1 MNLRRGARL
10 AQPLTA
16 DGFRDL
22 AQLSAYRWFAFPG
35 SSSMSQA
42 SMLPHYQAGTQVT
55 PGRQGVHAYVEAI
68 APIFDVRLNG
78 VDAAGPDLWVDTF
91 NIGPMLLGAAH
102 MTGGA
107 FAYGRDARKVA
118 ATGLELILVQ
128 IILEGGD
135 SRRTGRDET
144 FARPGDVCVL
154 DLTRTFQSQAGD
166 CVNLN
171 LALPRDAFD
180 ARDIDLDPLHG
191 LVLRRESAGA
201 QLLKS
206 HAESLMRVATNLRPE
221 EAYGVGRA
229 TTDLLAGLIL
239 GQRGDAARRASADTQ
254 RARMRRFIDA
264 NLHDPDLGAET
275 LCRQFGVS
283 RASLY
288 RLFAPL
294 GGVSE
299 HIRNRRLRRV
309 FEALSD
315 PVQPLAMAQVAERH
329 GFTVWS
335 SFSRAF
341 KSRFGMTPGEARG
354 QGVMAA
360 ARVNALQASAGAL
373 PDWLRALDAA

>member
-1 MNLRRGARL
+1 M
-10 AQPLTA
+10 
-16 DGFRDL
+16 
-22 AQLSAYRWFAFPG
+22 
-35 SSSMSQA
+35 SST
-42 SMLPHYQAGTQVT
+42 LPHFQAGTRIT
-55 PGRQGVHAYVEAI
+55 PGRLGAEAYVEAI
-68 APIFDVRLNG
+68 APVFDVRLR
-78 VDAAGPDLWVDTF
+78 DASEAGPDLGINSF
-91 NIGPMLLGAAH
+91 NVGPLLLGQAH
-102 MTGGA
+102 MSDGA
-107 FAYGRDARKVA
+107 FGYGRDARKIA

-128 IILEGGD
+128 IIIDGED
-135 SRRTGRDET
+135 VRRTGRDEIT
-144 FARPGDVCVL
+144 TRPGDVCLL
-154 DLTRTFQSQAGD
+154 DLTRTFDSETAH
-166 CVNLN
+166 CTNIN

-201 QLLKS
+201 QLLKA
-206 HAESLMRVATNLRPE
+206 HADSLMRVAPDLRPE

-229 TTDLLAGLIL
+229 TTDLLAGLTL
-239 GQRGDAARRASADTQ
+239 GQRGEHARRAAVETQ

-264 NLHDPDLGAET
+264 NLGDPDLGAEM
-275 LCRQFGVS
+275 LCRRFGVS

-309 FEALSD
+309 FDALSD
-315 PVQPLAMAQVAERH
+315 PTQPLAMTKIAERY

-341 KSRFGMTPGEARG
+341 KARFGMTPGEARG
-354 QGVMAA
+354 LGMAA
-360 ARVNALQASAGAL
+360 AARASVLRAASGAL

>member
-1 MNLRRGARL
+1 M
-10 AQPLTA
+10 P
-16 DGFRDL
+16 
-22 AQLSAYRWFAFPG
+22 
-35 SSSMSQA
+35 SS
-42 SMLPHYQAGTQVT
+42 LPQFQAGTRIT
-55 PGRQGVHAYVEAI
+55 PGREGAEAYAEAI
-68 APIFDVRLNG
+68 APVFDTRLRDVG
-78 VDAAGPDLWVDTF
+78 ARGPDLGINSF
-91 NIGPMLLGAAH
+91 NIGPMLLGQAH
-102 MTGGA
+102 MAGGV
-107 FAYGRDARKVA
+107 FGYGRDARKIA
-118 ATGLELILVQ
+118 ATGLELVLVQ
-128 IILEGGD
+128 IIVGGED
-135 SRRTGRDET
+135 HRSTGGNEII
-144 FARPGDVCVL
+144 ARPGDVCLL
-154 DLTRTFQSQAGD
+154 DLTRTFASETAH
-166 CVNLN
+166 CTNIN

-201 QLLKS
+201 QLLRS
-206 HAESLMRVATNLRPE
+206 HAESLMRVAPDLAPE

-229 TTDLLAGLIL
+229 TTDLLAGLTL
-239 GQRGDAARRASADTQ
+239 GHRGDETRRAAAETQ

-264 NLHDPDLGAET
+264 NLHDPDLDAEL
-275 LCRQFGVS
+275 LCRRFGVS

-315 PVQPLAMAQVAERH
+315 PAQPQAMAQVAERY

-341 KSRFGMTPGEARG
+341 KGRFGMTPGEARG
-354 QGVMAA
+354 QGAIAA
-360 ARVNALQASAGAL
+360 AKATVQQAANGGL

>member
-1 MNLRRGARL
+1 M
-10 AQPLTA
+10 P
-16 DGFRDL
+16 
-22 AQLSAYRWFAFPG
+22 
-35 SSSMSQA
+35 SS
-42 SMLPHYQAGTQVT
+42 LPQFQAGTRIT
-55 PGRQGVHAYVEAI
+55 PGREGAQAYAEAI
-68 APIFDVRLNG
+68 APVFDVRLS
-78 VDAAGPDLWVDTF
+78 DAGECGPDLGINSF
-91 NIGPMLLGAAH
+91 NIGSLVLGQAH
-102 MTGGA
+102 MSGGV
-107 FAYGRDARKVA
+107 FGYGRDGRKIA
-118 ATGLELILVQ
+118 ATGLELVLVQ
-128 IILEGGD
+128 IIVEGQD
-135 SRRTGRDET
+135 RRSTGGEET
-144 FARPGDVCVL
+144 IARPGDVCLL
-154 DLTRTFQSQAGD
+154 DLTRTFQSETTH
-166 CVNLN
+166 CTNIN

-201 QLLKS
+201 QLLRS
-206 HAESLMRVATNLRPE
+206 HAESLMRVAPDLAPE

-229 TTDLLAGLIL
+229 TTDLLAGLTL
-239 GQRGDAARRASADTQ
+239 GHRGEETRRAAAETQ
-254 RARMRRFIDA
+254 RARLRRFIDA
-264 NLHDPDLGAET
+264 NLHDPDLGAEL
-275 LCRQFGVS
+275 LCRRFGVS

-315 PVQPLAMAQVAERH
+315 PAQSLAMTQVAERY

-354 QGVMAA
+354 QGAVAA
-360 ARVNALQASAGAL
+360 AKAAVQQAAPGGL

>member
-1 MNLRRGARL
+1 MA
-10 AQPLTA
+10 TA
-16 DGFRDL
+16 
-22 AQLSAYRWFAFPG
+22 ST
-35 SSSMSQA
+35 
-42 SMLPHYQAGTQVT
+42 LPQFQAGTRVT
-55 PGRQGVHAYVEAI
+55 PGRQGAEAYAEAI
-68 APIFDVRLNG
+68 APIFDVGLRD
-78 VDAAGPDLWVDTF
+78 VDAAGPDLGINTF
-91 NIGPMLLGAAH
+91 NIGPMLLGEAQ
-102 MTGGA
+102 MRGGV
-107 FAYGRDARKVA
+107 FTYGRDARKVA

-128 IILEGGD
+128 IIVDGGD
-135 SRRTGRDET
+135 QRRAGRDEIM
-144 FARPGDVCVL
+144 ARPGDVCLL
-154 DLTRTFQSQAGD
+154 DLTRTFESRTGD
-166 CVNLN
+166 CINLN

-201 QLLKS
+201 QLLKA
-206 HAESLMRVATNLRPE
+206 HAESLMRVAPGLRPE

-229 TTDLLAGLIL
+229 TTDLLAGLTL
-239 GQRGDAARRASADTQ
+239 GQRGEAARRAAVETQ

-264 NLHDPDLGAET
+264 HLCDPNLGAES

-315 PVQPLAMAQVAERH
+315 PAQSLAMAQVAERY

-341 KSRFGMTPGEARG
+341 KARFGMTPGEARG
-354 QGVMAA
+354 LGVAAA
-360 ARVNALQASAGAL
+360 ARANMLRAGTGAL
-373 PDWLRALDAA
+373 SDWLRALDAA

>member
-1 MNLRRGARL
+1 M
-10 AQPLTA
+10 
-16 DGFRDL
+16 
-22 AQLSAYRWFAFPG
+22 
-35 SSSMSQA
+35 SSEST
-42 SMLPHYQAGTQVT
+42 LPHFQAGTRVT
-55 PGRQGVHAYVEAI
+55 PGRLGAEAYAEAI
-68 APIFDVRLNG
+68 APVFDVGLRDVG
-78 VDAAGPDLWVDTF
+78 DAGPDLGINSF
-91 NIGPMLLGAAH
+91 NIGPLLLGQAH
-102 MTGGA
+102 MSQAA
-107 FAYGRDARKVA
+107 FTYGRDVRKIA

-128 IILEGGD
+128 IIVDGED
-135 SRRTGRDET
+135 VRRAGRDEIT
-144 FARPGDVCVL
+144 ARPGDVCLL
-154 DLTRTFQSQAGD
+154 DLTRTFQSQTAR
-166 CVNLN
+166 CTNIN

-191 LVLRRESAGA
+191 LVLRRDSAGA

-206 HAESLMRVATNLRPE
+206 HAESLMRVAPDLRPE

-229 TTDLLAGLIL
+229 TTDLLAGLTL
-239 GQRGDAARRASADTQ
+239 GQRGDAARRAAAETQ

-264 NLHDPDLGAET
+264 HLGDPDLGAER

-309 FEALSD
+309 FDALSD
-315 PVQPLAMAQVAERH
+315 PAQTLAMSQVAERY

-341 KSRFGMTPGEARG
+341 KARFGMTPGEARG
-354 QGVMAA
+354 LGVAAA
-360 ARVNALQASAGAL
+360 ARASVLQAANGGL
-373 PDWLRALDAA
+373 PDWLKALDAA